1 MLKQPCP
8 KGHSQ
13 TWQCNKGASAPISC
27 QRCDPE
33 RKEADKRARKLA
45 ENQQRRDAK
54 AQRHLKDIAKIQEEI
69 DNITQSMKDKSLNDE
84 HGIALAQKKKDLAA
98 AKALASRAM
107 NESSVAGSSATNSK
121 PTNST
126 QPVSTSA
133 LRNKPTPP
141 SSSTIA
147 SNSKKTL
154 QDHLKTCLAHNVSPS
169 KTEWQRQKDQEG
181 AINPAIDSI
190 MEMIGLEKVK
200 SQVLEIK
207 AVVDL
212 SVRQGTDLKKERL
225 GLVLLGNP
233 GTGKYSGSLR
243 VPQLTLHRQNNRCK
257 TLRKSLD
264 LSPSPFRGWL
274 CGDDRLTP
282 CAWWGY

>member
-27 QRCDPE
+27 QRCDLE

-45 ENQQRRDAK
+45 EDQQRRDAK
-54 AQRHLKDIAKIQEEI
+54 AQRHLKDIAKIQDEI
-69 DNITQSMKDKSLNDE
+69 DNITQSMKDKSLDNE
-84 HGIALAQKKKDLAA
+84 HGIALAQKKKDLAV
-98 AKALASRAM
+98 AKALASKAT
-107 NESSVAGSSATNSK
+107 NEPLAPHLSVTNSK
-121 PTNST
+121 PNNPA
-126 QPVSTSA
+126 QPASTST
-133 LRNKPTPP
+133 LKNKPTPP

-147 SNSKKTL
+147 SNSKETL

-207 AVVDL
+207 ASVDL
-212 SVRQGTDLKKERL
+212 SVRQRTDLKKERL

-233 GTGKYSGSLR
+233 GTGNLPTVHESL
-243 VPQLTLHRQNNRCK
+243 N
-257 TLRKSLD
+257 
-264 LSPSPFRGWL
+264 
-274 CGDDRLTP
+274 
-282 CAWWGY
+282 